1 MSPRLIGLWLG
12 EASGQGGSAGSG
24 ARMAAFANFPYEIV
38 ETHGEDALATWEAL
52 KTAGRGAPV
61 VLGEEELDNLLV
73 PFDPRARA
81 RQTPI
86 AEILAAADAIDF
98 PDDLRRL
105 RHEEHAEAVAY
116 FKTIGAYGFI
126 TDEADAPLGDW
137 PEAPWRETGPSDADE
152 LSVVYDVMTRQ
163 PKPTAHIALIPTDD
177 PTAIPAYMHWGNWN
191 ECPSSAYHV
200 AALRL
205 WRGRY
210 GAELV
215 GLASN
220 AMNLRVS
227 RRPATRE
234 EALELAR
241 AHYVYC
247 NDIVDQGVRS
257 LRALAAGLMA
267 SHWWFFWWD

>member
-1 MSPRLIGLWLG
+1 
-12 EASGQGGSAGSG
+12 
-24 ARMAAFANFPYEIV
+24 MAALANFPYEIV
-38 ETHGEDALATWEAL
+38 ETRGEDALATWEAL

-98 PDDLRRL
+98 PNDLRRL
-105 RHEEHAEAVAY
+105 RHEEHAEAAAY
-116 FKTIGAYGFI
+116 FKTIGACGLVSE
-126 TDEADAPLGDW
+126 EADAPLGDW
-137 PEAPWRETGPSDADE
+137 PAVPWHETAPSDADE
-152 LSVVYDVMTRQ
+152 LSVVHDIMTRQ

-191 ECPSSAYHV
+191 ECPSAAYHV

-205 WRGRY
+205 WRDRY
-210 GAELV
+210 GAELI
-215 GLASN
+215 GLA
-220 AMNLRVS
+220 ADVMNLRVS

-241 AHYVYC
+241 AQYVYC
-247 NDIVDQGVRS
+247 NDIIDQGVGS

-267 SHWWFFWWD
+267 SYWWFFWWD